1 MDSSVLFFPPQI
13 KEATEKLVQPLTA
26 FIKLDLS
33 VLKDLKKKYEKA
45 SLEYSQILAKIESL
59 QSHKKLDMVK
69 LYSAEKERVRLKK
82 IFDEATEAL
91 QTHCDDVQDRLGFDF
106 LEWMISFMRA
116 QKTMFGFVYGEL
128 QEIKE
133 YLDEL
138 HTWCKEEA
146 FIFEDHKRE
155 RDQLQSQALEA
166 EHLEH
171 IKQFLKVTNI
181 SSLNLSL
188 SHDHFYH
195 TLYLCFLLTRLFG
208 FVLS

>member
-1 MDSSVLFFPPQI
+1 M
-13 KEATEKLVQPLTA
+13 
-26 FIKLDLS
+26 
-33 VLKDLKKKYEKA
+33 LKDLKKKYEKA

-59 QSHKKLDMVK
+59 QSHKKLDIVK

-138 HTWCKEEA
+138 HAWCKEEA
-146 FIFEDHKRE
+146 FIFQEHKKE
-155 RDQLQSQALEA
+155 RDQLQAQALET

-171 IKQFLKVTNI
+171 IKQFLKVTNTSTLNQSII
-181 SSLNLSL
+181 SSLSVSITLCLFIFCDFVICLFCLFFLGEGTDEKIFFCDLLS
-188 SHDHFYH
+188 
-195 TLYLCFLLTRLFG
+195 
-208 FVLS
+208 